1 MLTKTA
7 IGERETKNT
16 SADTKFGG
24 DMKKLIESAV
34 EQMPASLTI
43 LDAKGTILYYNQYA
57 ESIVDRKP
65 EYIGRDVRDFHIA
78 KSNQKLDR
86 ILEEYAKR
94 LKGRAHLA
102 TGYRRRAAAGK
113 GGSVIC

>member
-1 MLTKTA
+1 
-7 IGERETKNT
+7 
-16 SADTKFGG
+16 
-24 DMKKLIESAV
+24 MKKLIESAV

-78 KSNQKLDR
+78 KSNRKLDR
-86 ILEEYAKR
+86 ILEEYAKGKKDVHTWQLDTGGVLR
-94 LKGRAHLA
+94 QVRVAPLYVDGRYVGLAHVVMPI
-102 TGYRRRAAAGK
+102 TENT
-113 GGSVIC
+113 